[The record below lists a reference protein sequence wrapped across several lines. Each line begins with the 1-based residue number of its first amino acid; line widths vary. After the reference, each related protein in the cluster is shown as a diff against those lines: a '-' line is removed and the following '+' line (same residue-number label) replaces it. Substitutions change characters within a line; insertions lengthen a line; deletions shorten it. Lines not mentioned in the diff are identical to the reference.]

1 MPEIW
6 LPYGD
11 VDVPLDIRTENL
23 GELVENGTTAL
34 DHDQLLG
41 RINDLRIN
49 QEVKFVL
56 PELTANIMS
65 ILQLILEKEDESR
78 KIEIF
83 CRQDDLEPLKK
94 IFDSKGHHV
103 LSLGSSALDLSSRN
117 QEAST
122 ILLTEVGFNPVYGFS
137 GGPLSLSVAMSGD
150 QKVESAVK
158 KELPTPGDEP
168 PENIWTGSINS
179 LDEIVGVEVLPT
191 GAGIQDVFVGDPIDT
206 HRRAMADYK
215 KKHSYVIHEPARALL
230 VSPGRGADRTLHSSL
245 TAIWNSMQSIREG
258 GTICLVA
265 ECLDGL
271 GSEALRLLAE
281 GRLKGERSI
290 KESVR
295 DREDVLFLSRAISRY
310 NLILISTIPL
320 HYSREKLGFKIAKG
334 VGDGLEQILEKHG
347 SRTKITVVPDA
358 SRTLLKSRKE

>member
-1 MPEIW
+1 LPEIW

-34 DHDQLLG
+34 NHDQLLG
-41 RINDLRIN
+41 RIKDLRIN
-49 QEVKFVL
+49 QDVKLVL
-56 PELTANIMS
+56 PELTTNIMS

-83 CRQDDLEPLKK
+83 CRQDDIDPLKK
-94 IFDSKGHHV
+94 IFDSKRHHV
-103 LSLGSSALDLSSRN
+103 LPLGSTDLDLFSRN
-117 QEAST
+117 QETSN

-137 GGPLSLSVAMSGD
+137 GGPLSLAVAMSGD
-150 QKVESAVK
+150 EKVELAVK

-168 PENIWTGSINS
+168 PENIWADSINS
-179 LDEIVGVEVLPT
+179 IDEIIGVEVLPT

-230 VSPGRGADRTLHSSL
+230 VSPGRGADRNLHSSL

-265 ECLDGL
+265 ECIDGL

-290 KESVR
+290 RESVSG
-295 DREDVLFLSRAISRY
+295 REDVLFLSRAISRY
-310 NLILISTIPL
+310 NLILVSTIPL

-334 VGDGLEQILEKHG
+334 VGDGLEQILDKHG